1 MAIKKIKIDKTNQLT
16 LNSSAGW
23 LFEYQSQFG
32 RDILP
37 DLLPVIGAG
46 VEFIAGIFEEN
57 GTVNQDSISSILDSR
72 KDEVIVQLAGM
83 EVMTVIQITWAMA
96 KNANDEIEP
105 PREWL
110 KQFETF
116 PIDIILPILF
126 ELIAKS
132 FVSSKNLNRLRKIKK
147 EAKINLSRLTTSSS
161 EQSQEDLTSEA

>member
-1 MAIKKIKIDKTNQLT
+1 MAIKKIKIDSTNQLT

-23 LFEYQSQFG
+23 LFEYQNQFG

-37 DLLPVIGAG
+37 DLLPVVGAG

-57 GTVNQDSISSILDSR
+57 GTVNQDILDSR

-116 PIDIILPILF
+116 PIDVILPVLF
-126 ELIAKS
+126 EMIAKS

>member
-1 MAIKKIKIDKTNQLT
+1 
-16 LNSSAGW
+16 
-23 LFEYQSQFG
+23 
-32 RDILP
+32 
-37 DLLPVIGAG
+37 
-46 VEFIAGIFEEN
+46 
-57 GTVNQDSISSILDSR
+57 
-72 KDEVIVQLAGM
+72 
-83 EVMTVIQITWAMA
+83 MTVIQITWAMA

>member
-1 MAIKKIKIDKTNQLT
+1 MVAPQNHLAVIKVVGVGGGGVNAVNRMIEVGLK
-16 LNSSAGW
+16 
-23 LFEYQSQFG
+23 
-32 RDILP
+32 
-37 DLLPVIGAG
+37 G

-57 GTVNQDSISSILDSR
+57 GTVNQDNISSILDSR